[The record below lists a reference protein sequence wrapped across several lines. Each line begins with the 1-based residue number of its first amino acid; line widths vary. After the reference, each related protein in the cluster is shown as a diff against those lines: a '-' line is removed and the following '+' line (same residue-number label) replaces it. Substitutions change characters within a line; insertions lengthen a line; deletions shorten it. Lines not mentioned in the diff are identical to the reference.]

1 MAKRVFFTF
10 DYRDLI
16 EGRIEAVRQQLASA
30 GYGSLGFF
38 EPSAWAHARGS
49 GDAALMRMIDTGLA
63 RTAVTCALVGSETY
77 RDAGVRY
84 ALMRSY
90 RRGNALL
97 VVHVNHVKDRKG
109 GIKPIGPNPL
119 AYLGV
124 SYSENGESANLWEMV
139 EEEWKPY
146 THVDGTATY
155 QTGGI
160 MAQYWGKSF
169 TLSQWYP
176 EHNWVAD
183 DGPHN
188 FERWVG

>member
-16 EGRIEAVRQQLASA
+16 DGRIDVVRQQLASA
-30 GYGSLGFF
+30 GHGSLGFF
-38 EPSAWAHARGS
+38 EPSAWAHVRGS
-49 GDAALMRMIDTGLA
+49 GEQALMRLIDTGLA

-77 RDAGVRY
+77 RDPGVRY

-90 RRGNALL
+90 RRGNALM

-109 GIKPIGPNPL
+109 GIKSTGPNPL

-139 EEEWKPY
+139 EDEWKPY
-146 THVDGTATY
+146 TLDGKATY

-183 DGPHN
+183 DGPRS
-188 FERWVG
+188 FDRWVG